1 MRGIGGLHWEGSI
14 WAELEMDDGVSPG
27 ISAKPERQ
35 QSEALRCQSVPGAV
49 RSQCA
54 QGGVMA
60 RKEMWLTPLR
70 AS

>member
-1 MRGIGGLHWEGSI
+1 
-14 WAELEMDDGVSPG
+14 MDDGVSPG

-60 RKEMWLTPLR
+60 RKEM
-70 AS
+70 